1 MDRSTQHDEVPQAR
15 TALPPERVITAGF
28 EQLLIPS
35 GEKDPEFDEII
46 RSVAGLAQEPD
57 FDQLLTQAVEEEDR
71 SEAVAEAE
79 VEVEAEVE
87 LEPAFEFAAEPV
99 PIGAGFEFLTEQ
111 MPVEAGLE
119 AVVDPD
125 VIAEADVIAEPEGSA
140 EPIGAQDPGSEPEPA
155 PDPPELRPLPT
166 LNPLPTPGAHFDP
179 TQSSASDPADPEP
192 PTGEATN
199 DAEDVDDFEDEAGSI
214 SMQLAQQ
221 TQLPAVDLTEYPVQ
235 ADAVALVPEQVCRRS
250 RLIPITRM
258 EGRLMVAMVDPS
270 DVVAIDDVS
279 RRTGL
284 TVVPLVADARSVTE
298 AIDRYH
304 RVDSELAELSTTIAT
319 EASEFLRE
327 MSSIE
332 DGALDGDDDAPIIRF
347 VNLLISQAIMDH
359 ASDIHIEPRRSGLF
373 VRYRIDGVLHDVQQ
387 ASRAMVAGVI
397 SRLKVMANLDIA
409 ERRRPQD
416 GRISISQAGRSVDL
430 RVATLPTVW
439 GEKIVM
445 RILDTAAGDRSL
457 SDLTMSERNLDVF
470 RESFSK
476 PHGMVLVTGPTG
488 SGKSTTLYTA
498 LGEVSTNAVNVITI
512 EDPVEY
518 RMEGVNQVQVNPKA
532 GLTFASALR
541 SILRSDPDVVL
552 LGEIRD
558 RETAQIAIEASLTGH
573 LVLST
578 LHTNSAS
585 AAVTRLVEMGIE
597 PFLVGSAVE
606 CVVAQRLARRLCE
619 KCKQPFELDETR
631 LNSLN
636 FAPEGDGEAV
646 FWQPV
651 GCHSCSNT
659 GYAGRLA
666 VHEVLYVDD
675 QIERLAV
682 TEASAGEIEA
692 YALTQGMVTLRQD
705 GLRKAA
711 AGLTSIDEVLRVTA

>member
-1 MDRSTQHDEVPQAR
+1 M
-15 TALPPERVITAGF
+15 
-28 EQLLIPS
+28 
-35 GEKDPEFDEII
+35 
-46 RSVAGLAQEPD
+46 
-57 FDQLLTQAVEEEDR
+57 
-71 SEAVAEAE
+71 
-79 VEVEAEVE
+79 
-87 LEPAFEFAAEPV
+87 
-99 PIGAGFEFLTEQ
+99 
-111 MPVEAGLE
+111 
-119 AVVDPD
+119 
-125 VIAEADVIAEPEGSA
+125 
-140 EPIGAQDPGSEPEPA
+140 
-155 PDPPELRPLPT
+155 
-166 LNPLPTPGAHFDP
+166 
-179 TQSSASDPADPEP
+179 QS
-192 PTGEATN
+192 
-199 DAEDVDDFEDEAGSI
+199 
-214 SMQLAQQ
+214 
-221 TQLPAVDLTEYPVQ
+221 
-235 ADAVALVPEQVCRRS
+235 DAVALVPEQICRRS
-250 RLIPITRM
+250 LLIPITRM
-258 EGRLMVAMVDPS
+258 DGRLMVAMADPS

-284 TVVPLVADARSVTE
+284 TVVPLVADAHSVTA

-304 RVDSELAELSTTIAT
+304 RVDTELAELSTTIAT
-319 EASEFLRE
+319 EASEFLRDLG
-327 MSSIE
+327 SVE
-332 DGALDGDDDAPIIRF
+332 DGALDGDDEAPIIRF

-359 ASDIHIEPRRSGLF
+359 ASDIHIEPRRAGLF

-457 SDLTMSERNLDVF
+457 ADLTMSERNLDVF
-470 RESFSK
+470 RSSFSK

-498 LGEVSTNAVNVITI
+498 LGEVSTAQVNVITI

-606 CVVAQRLARRLCE
+606 CVVAQRLARRLCT
-619 KCKQPFELDETR
+619 KCKETVEIDETR
-631 LNSLN
+631 LASLN
-636 FAPEGDGEAV
+636 FEAENGQEAT
-646 FWQPV
+646 FWKPV
-651 GCHSCSNT
+651 GCRSCSNT

-675 QIERLAV
+675 QVERLAV

-692 YALTQGMVTLRQD
+692 YALTQGMITLRQD

-711 AGLTSIDEVLRVTA
+711 AGLTSVDEVLRVTA